1 MENLLISY
9 GADPLTEDSG
19 GVRPYDLREEG
30 GAQPK
35 KHAAPRHP
43 CRDPEPPNC
52 LHLAAMGRCFSDN
65 STSLDRIWSTCPAAC
80 GVCPKPASPSLYRN
94 NNGAL
99 ADHHDMDL
107 DCEARAARGH
117 CWHEDYRKTMHQ
129 HCTRACVKH
138 ETWQGCMR
146 SQIMLNKL
154 HSRKPG
160 TRYSPDIPCER
171 AAECRAQCFAQMI
184 IADANKATS
193 RLEAIPWK
201 DLVGEDDAGSQ
212 QALEPNDV
220 LLPKNPGACISKA
233 HPVGDRSSIVPG
245 AVQADFVDDRD
256 GWALVRR
263 QHFLCLE
270 MLEHLGDSA
279 RRAEDQKS

>member
-1 MENLLISY
+1 MIC
-9 GADPLTEDSG
+9 GKK
-19 GVRPYDLREEG
+19 EG
-30 GAQPK
+30 HSQK
-35 KHAAPRHP
+35 TRAPRHRP
-43 CRDPEPPNC
+43 DPEPPNC

-212 QALEPNDV
+212 QALEPNDGYSRKPWR
-220 LLPKNPGACISKA
+220 LHIQGASRRRPKLHCSRRSASRFRRRLCRDV
-233 HPVGDRSSIVPG
+233 VGSGRTDRRSI
-245 AVQADFVDDRD
+245 
-256 GWALVRR
+256 
-263 QHFLCLE
+263 FLCLGNAA
-270 MLEHLGDSA
+270 EHP
-279 RRAEDQKS
+279 